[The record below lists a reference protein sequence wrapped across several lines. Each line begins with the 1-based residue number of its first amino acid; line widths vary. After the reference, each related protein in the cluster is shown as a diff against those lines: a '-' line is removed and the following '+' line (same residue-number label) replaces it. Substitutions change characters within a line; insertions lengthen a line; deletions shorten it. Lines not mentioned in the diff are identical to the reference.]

1 MKPWD
6 QRPRE
11 LRTLLN
17 PAFCGLLIARAVI
30 AFEEKRAQPMPYS
43 LVLLVLPISLH
54 PATRNIFKS
63 KPRAYLTTISS
74 EHPEIQIGLADRA
87 KGLMPYCMEALTYL
101 AERNIIQVSDG
112 GGISAD
118 QSGVMKTFKGTEDTK
133 SCQAVAKILGKKFA
147 EAGDRATVYTS
158 LGIRP

>member
-6 QRPRE
+6 KRPRE

-17 PAFCGLLIARAVI
+17 PAFCGLLIAHAII
-30 AFEEKRAQPMPYS
+30 AYEEKCAKPMPYS

-54 PATRNIFKS
+54 PATRLIFKS
-63 KPRAYLTTISS
+63 KSRAYLTTISS

-87 KGLMPYCMEALTYL
+87 RGLMPYCMESLSYL
-101 AERNIIQVSDG
+101 AERNIIQVRDR
-112 GGISAD
+112 GGISVD
-118 QSGVMKTFKGTEDTK
+118 QTKVKKTFKGTEDTK
-133 SCQAVAKILGKKFA
+133 SCQSVAKVLGKKFA
-147 EAGDRATVYTS
+147 ETGDRATVYTS

>member
-30 AFEEKRAQPMPYS
+30 AYEEKCGKPMPYS

-54 PATRNIFKS
+54 PSTRDIFNS

-74 EHPEIQIGLADRA
+74 DHPEIQIGLAERTR
-87 KGLMPYCMEALTYL
+87 GLMPYCMEALSYL
-101 AERNIIQVSDG
+101 SERNLIEVSG
-112 GGISAD
+112 QGGISVDPSKVRKA
-118 QSGVMKTFKGTEDTK
+118 SKGTEDTK
-133 SCQAVAKILGKKFA
+133 SCQAAAKSVGKKFA
-147 EAGDRATVYTS
+147 ETGDRTTVYTS
-158 LGIRP
+158 LGVRP

>member
-1 MKPWD
+1 MNPWD

-30 AFEEKRAQPMPYS
+30 AYEERSAKPMPYS

-54 PATRNIFKS
+54 PATRAIFKS
-63 KPRAYLTTISS
+63 KPRAFLTTISS
-74 EHPEIQIGLADRA
+74 ENPEIQIGLAERA
-87 KGLMPYCMEALTYL
+87 RGLMPYSMEALSYL
-101 AERNIIQVSDG
+101 SERNMIRVSDQ
-112 GGISAD
+112 GGISID
-118 QSGVMKTFKGTEDTK
+118 PSQVMKSIKGTEDTK
-133 SCQAVAKILGKKFA
+133 SCQTIAKVLGKKIA
-147 EAGDRATVYTS
+147 ETGDRATVYTS

>member
-1 MKPWD
+1 MNRWD

-30 AFEEKRAQPMPYS
+30 SYEERSAKPMPYS

-54 PATRNIFKS
+54 PATRAIFKS
-63 KPRAYLTTISS
+63 KPRAFLTTILS
-74 EHPEIQIGLADRA
+74 ENPEIQIGLAERA
-87 KGLMPYCMEALTYL
+87 KGLMPYSMEALSYL
-101 AERNIIQVSDG
+101 SERNMIRVSG
-112 GGISAD
+112 QGGISIDAS
-118 QSGVMKTFKGTEDTK
+118 QVMKSIKGTEDTK
-133 SCQAVAKILGKKFA
+133 SCQTIAKVLGKKLA
-147 EAGDRATVYTS
+147 ETGDRATVYTS

>member
-30 AFEEKRAQPMPYS
+30 AYEDKCAKPMPYS

-54 PATRNIFKS
+54 PATRDIFKS

-87 KGLMPYCMEALTYL
+87 RGLMPYCMEALSYL
-101 AERNIIQVSDG
+101 AERSIILVSDQG
-112 GGISAD
+112 GVSVD
-118 QSGVMKTFKGTEDTK
+118 QSQVMKSSKGTEDTK
-133 SCQAVAKILGKKFA
+133 SCQAAAKVLGKKFA
-147 EAGDRATVYTS
+147 ETGDRATVYTS